1 MRDHLFSYGTLQNNQ
16 VQIDLFGRILSG
28 SKDILQG
35 FKLAV
40 IEITDEVFL
49 SRGEQNTQRIAIA
62 TGDPQDQIE
71 GMVFEVTVN
80 ELLHADKYEP
90 NDYKRVKVTLASGKQ
105 AWVYAAS

>member
-90 NDYKRVKVTLASGKQ
+90 SDYKRVKVTLASGKQ